1 MKGLFNI
8 QGSQVD
14 IDLVGESWTR
24 DQIIKGKV
32 QLPRDHKLA
41 EQSLAMAYCDI
52 DLRKLKK
59 KDAKAF
65 SILKTIPFEADVFEY
80 PLEIDPIIRKG
91 SHCYSDGT
99 FSLAL
104 LVGDLSDP
112 LSCAQLQLPTKTRD
126 LVNEILKLFETF
138 KRCSVKSIKNKK
150 NDIEVKLVTPQSG
163 DMAQI
168 DTLAIIFAFKDEAL
182 KLTYQFQ
189 VKKLVVGGAG
199 VETKK
204 EKLNFVQT
212 LEKKEY
218 MSFGQLDQ
226 DKMIKKIEE
235 AISSSKGLV

>member
-24 DQIIKGKV
+24 DQIIKGIVKV
-32 QLPRDHKLA
+32 PAGHNLA
-41 EQSLAMAYCDI
+41 DQSQGMAYCDI

-65 SILKTIPFEADVFEY
+65 NILKTIAFEADVFEY
-80 PLEIDPIIRKG
+80 PIEIDPSIRKG

-168 DTLAIIFAFKDEAL
+168 DTLAIVFAFKGDVL

-218 MSFGQLDQ
+218 MSYDQLDQ
-226 DKMIKKIEE
+226 DKMIKKMEE